1 VGDNQASPVLVPEQE
16 RKMAGSLFN
25 EVWRLMDLPER
36 TEAED
41 AAMLHG
47 AHASCYHWMVVG
59 EPVNRARGEWQV
71 SRVYSVLGRPE
82 AAYLHAQKVLDICQ
96 RERIGDFDLAF
107 AYEALARASALGGDA
122 EAARSWAAQAREA
135 SQAIT
140 DQEDRDLVLADL
152 ATIPVGG

>member
-1 VGDNQASPVLVPEQE
+1 VGDEQASPVLDPAQE
-16 RKMAGSLFN
+16 RKLAASLFN

-47 AHASCYHWMVVG
+47 AHASCYHWMQAG

-71 SRVYSVLGRPE
+71 SRVYAVLGRPE
-82 AAYLHAQKVLDICQ
+82 EAYLHAQQVLNICQ
-96 RERIGDFDLAF
+96 REGIGDFDLAF
-107 AYEALARASALGGDA
+107 AYEALARASALGGDT
-122 EAARSWAAQAREA
+122 EAARRWAAQAREA
-135 SQAIT
+135 SEAIA

-152 ATIPVGG
+152 ASIPSVG

>member
-1 VGDNQASPVLVPEQE
+1 VGDNQASPVLEPEQE
-16 RKMAGSLFN
+16 RKLAASLFN

-41 AAMLHG
+41 AVMLHG
-47 AHASCYHWMVVG
+47 AHASCYHWMQAG

-96 RERIGDFDLAF
+96 REGIGDFDLAF

-140 DQEDRDLVLADL
+140 DAEDRDLVLADL
-152 ATIPVGG
+152 ATIPSAG